1 MSRTNCFLV
10 CVALLFGLAIE
21 TEAQTFTPVSVDAAE
36 AARWREDLRFLAQE
50 MPRVHRNLFHT
61 MKPVQFE
68 AAIKRLDERIP
79 TLGRHQIIV
88 EMERIV
94 AMVGDGHTN
103 ISPTRD
109 PKIGFHTLPIKFYWF
124 KDGWYI
130 RAATREHAELI
141 GARVLKIGNV
151 PMVQAYAKARDLIGR
166 DNEMD
171 AKFFAPQLMVMPEVL
186 QALGLSD
193 NTVAGHFTVEQAGK
207 ERDIVLAPYGPAEM
221 MPSDTDAT
229 WVMKPE
235 WMDARD
241 IQPSAKSALWLRD
254 PLNKFWFQYL
264 ADSKTLYVQLNQ
276 VGNKDDE
283 TLAMFAGRLS
293 SFMETNPVDRLVL
306 DLRLNRGGNGG
317 LNRPL
322 LVALIKS
329 KLDQPGKFFTLIG
342 RSTFSAAQFLIND
355 LEKYSNTIFIGEP
368 SGGKVN
374 SYGDSKKIMLP
385 NSGITV
391 RVSTLWWQE
400 DERDHRQ
407 WTAPLIAAELAFA
420 DYRAGVDPALNAA
433 IGYVA
438 KKPLGRSLREAM
450 AAGTLAVRYR
460 EWKADP
466 ANASVDT
473 ESILIDLGYELLG
486 AKKFAAAIEVFQLNV
501 ADASNSANAFDS
513 LGEAYAAAGNR
524 ELAIKSYERALEID
538 PKLASAIEALK
549 KLRGK

>member
-1 MSRTNCFLV
+1 MKNILLV
-10 CVALLFGLAIE
+10 CGLLLLCLTSPLRAQNGPPVAA
-21 TEAQTFTPVSVDAAE
+21 TVNAVE
-36 AARWREDLRFLAQE
+36 AAKWREDLRFMAQE

-61 MKPVQFE
+61 MTRDQFE
-68 AAIKRLDERIP
+68 GAIRRLDERIP
-79 TLGRHQIIV
+79 TLSRHQIIV

-109 PKIGFHTLPIKFYWF
+109 PKIGFRVLPIKLYWF
-124 KDGWYI
+124 KDGWFI
-130 RAATREHAELI
+130 RAAKSDHKDLI
-141 GARVLKIGNV
+141 GARVVKVGTI
-151 PMVQAYAKARDLIGR
+151 PIDQAYAKVRELVGR

-193 NTVAGHFTVEQAGK
+193 DLEACRFTVEQQGK
-207 ERDIVLAPYGPAEM
+207 EREITLASVGPAEM

-229 WVMKPE
+229 WVPKPE
-235 WMDARD
+235 WVDARD
-241 IQPSAKSALWLRD
+241 RQPSGKGALWLRD
-254 PLNKFWFQYL
+254 PLNKFWFQFL

-283 TLAMFAGRLS
+283 TLAAFAGRLTA
-293 SFMETNPVDRLVL
+293 FLDTNPVDRLVL

-342 RSTFSAAQFLIND
+342 RSTFSAAQFLTND
-355 LEKYSNTIFIGEP
+355 LEQYSNTILIGEP

-400 DERDHRQ
+400 DERDKRQ
-407 WTAPLIAAELAFA
+407 WTAPQIAAELTYA
-420 DYRAGVDPALNAA
+420 DYHNNVDPALQAA

-438 KKPLGRSLREAM
+438 KRPLSEILNEAI
-450 AAGTLAVRYR
+450 AAGSLAERFR

-466 ANASVDT
+466 QNAFVDT
-473 ESILIDLGYELLG
+473 EPVLIDLGYSLLS
-486 AKKFAAAIEVFQLNV
+486 AKKVSSAIEVFQLNV
-501 ADASNSANAFDS
+501 ANAPNSANAYDS
-513 LGEAYAAAGNR
+513 LGEAYAVAGNR
-524 ELAIKSYERALEID
+524 ELAIKSYERALELD
-538 PKLASAIEALK
+538 PKMPSAIDALK